1 MQLHAWFVVPIPS
14 LTTRPYTN
22 PLLSPLH
29 PPQLQ
34 QTVAFQV
41 LLESW
46 KTNWQDKEY
55 CFLN

>member
-22 PLLSPLH
+22 PLLPPLH